1 MVNPILLI
9 AIPLFVAFSVPIVER
24 IYKKAIPILVLFTL
38 LFDFIGIVTIL
49 EHAISRPI
57 LVIIGGWTPPWG
69 INLSVD
75 ALGAFF
81 AFIILLVALVVYIY
95 IYYRGLYPSPFEK
108 FNMLYLLVVMGS
120 IGMVLTG
127 DIFNMF
133 VFLEITAIASYGL
146 AGIRGD
152 GKGSEGAFKYLVL
165 GSISSSFV
173 LIGIMFLYGNIGT
186 LNIAHIAQNI
196 GKINPYVLGVAFTMF
211 LIGFGTEAEFF
222 PLNAWVPDT
231 YTGAPHFVTAL
242 FSGMVSKAGIYAL
255 IRLFYILFGFTHFS
269 WILMIFAFLTM
280 FMAELS
286 ALTQTDF
293 KRLLSYSSIG
303 QMGLATL
310 GFGVGSYLGVVGGLF
325 QLFSHALSK
334 AVLFLSLGYLTGLLK
349 SRRISG
355 IEGLAKKMPWFAFVM
370 SIAIF
375 SILGFPPFLGFWGKF
390 YLVLAFI
397 EARPAY
403 LIFIIVILLVTLVE
417 GYYYLRIVH
426 KFYFA
431 PPKRDTVVLEKKE
444 DFRVVALMLVLVGII
459 FLLGIYP
466 KAILVYIKPAA
477 KALLNKAAYINFV
490 LKGGL

>member
-9 AIPLFVAFSVPIVER
+9 AIPLFVAFSIPIVGK
-24 IYKKAIPILVLFTL
+24 IYKRAISYVVFATLLFNFIGIATILEFAIKKPILV
-38 LFDFIGIVTIL
+38 V
-49 EHAISRPI
+49 
-57 LVIIGGWTPPWG
+57 IGGWNPPWG

-81 AFIILLVALVVYIY
+81 AFVILLVALIVYIY
-95 IYYRGLYPSPFEK
+95 IFYRDLYPAPYEK
-108 FNMLYLLVVMGS
+108 FNMLYLLVVMGAT
-120 IGMVLTG
+120 GMVLTG

-133 VFLEITAIASYGL
+133 VFLEITAISSYGL
-146 AGIRGD
+146 SGIRGD
-152 GKGSEGAFKYLVL
+152 GKGSEGAFKYLII

-173 LIGIMFLYGNIGT
+173 LIGIMFLYGSIGS

-196 GKINPYVLGVAFTMF
+196 DKVNPYVLGVAFTMF
-211 LIGFGTEAEFF
+211 LIGFGTEAELF

-269 WILMIFAFLTM
+269 WILMILAFVTLAV
-280 FMAELS
+280 AEFS
-286 ALTQTDF
+286 ALTQTDL

-310 GFGVGSYLGVVGGLF
+310 GFGVGSYLGFAAALF
-325 QLFSHALSK
+325 QLLNHAISK
-334 AVLFLSLGYLTGLLK
+334 VVLFLGVGYIESFLK
-349 SRRISG
+349 GRRISKV
-355 IEGLAKKMPWFAFVM
+355 EGLGKRAPWLAFVIT
-370 SIAIF
+370 IAIF
-375 SILGFPPFLGFWGKF
+375 SIIGLPPFLGFWGKF

-397 EARPAY
+397 QARPAY
-403 LIFIIVILLVTLVE
+403 LVFIIFILLVTLVE
-417 GYYYLRIVH
+417 AYYYLRIVH
-426 KFYFA
+426 KIYFSPVKEEYA
-431 PPKRDTVVLEKKE
+431 RPEIDTRII
-444 DFRVVALMLVLVGII
+444 FLMVVLVGVL
-459 FLLGIYP
+459 FLLGVYP

-477 KALLNKAAYINFV
+477 LSLSDKLEYIKFV